1 MEQIKSILCDSYG
14 LKVEERGGNLYG
26 NDRLERLS
34 GDYNR
39 GYTRAI
45 QDIIEIFEY
54 IQMDLE
60 HHHKRM
66 NQKLAIQ
73 LLNTILKERAKIRDF
88 SGGFIRFNGQ
98 LNGFEYFKRGER

>member
-1 MEQIKSILCDSYG
+1 MQQ
-14 LKVEERGGNLYG
+14 
-26 NDRLERLS
+26 LERLS

-45 QDIIEIFEY
+45 QDIIEIFGY
-54 IQMDLE
+54 IQPDLE

-73 LLNTILKERAKIRDF
+73 LLNTILKERAKIRVF

-98 LNGFEYFKRGER
+98 LNGFEYFKRGEE